1 MEGTHWFGT
10 LALIA
15 DQGTINSAPL
25 TFQFAKV
32 SKPPQWAIAN
42 LQFSPML
49 EAHELVTPMQQQ
61 WSIFLHWMQSTT
73 PCPLEHLDTKSV
85 RTSWQKIPHKE

>member
-1 MEGTHWFGT
+1 
-10 LALIA
+10 
-15 DQGTINSAPL
+15 
-25 TFQFAKV
+25 
-32 SKPPQWAIAN
+32 
-42 LQFSPML
+42 ML